1 MYLITR
7 SKPCRWSVVVGT
19 VQLSCLLV
27 LITSGTGCKSGAS
40 MGTSWGS
47 FGMGGPDPATL
58 AEAPAFEGDT
68 TKPSANAQP
77 YPTTS
82 TPDSY
87 ALQPNDQSLPVGSGD
102 QPAPGVIAATTPPTQ
117 SPVTYGSTSP
127 TEQPTTPDPSAVA
140 VASPQPQV
148 GPYQTVPTAI
158 SDAPDALAKAATA
171 NAATASASPAFGT
184 TSRFSTSSSLAGTP
198 PPPMESSVASG
209 RFSGLEDQRVAG
221 LQPSSTMA
229 GSRFSSPPAVA
240 SPVAPAFSQADPSTA
255 SATSRFSQMTSS
267 PGAESSF
274 RKPQPETRQSASTT
288 TSSKE
293 SPLTAPQSHQL
304 LEEPMQAPPV
314 PPTSRRPDP
323 GYRPGGTSSYQ
334 LASPIIVHSPAPEQH
349 LESIGGQLEPGQD
362 IAPASFEAQLGS
374 PRMSE

>member
-19 VQLSCLLV
+19 VHLSCLIV
-27 LITSGTGCKSGAS
+27 LIACGTGCKSGTS

-87 ALQPNDQSLPVGSGD
+87 VLQATDQSLPNAAGD
-102 QPAPGVIAATTPPTQ
+102 QSAPGMVAATTPPPQ
-117 SPVTYGSTSP
+117 SPVTYGSTPP
-127 TEQPTTPDPSAVA
+127 TNQPTTPSPSAVA
-140 VASPQPQV
+140 TVSPQAQV
-148 GPYQTVPTAI
+148 GPYQTVPTAN
-158 SDAPDALAKAATA
+158 SDAPDTL
-171 NAATASASPAFGT
+171 ASASVASAPAASAPAAFGT
-184 TSRFSTSSSLAGTP
+184 TSRFSTSSTSAGTP
-198 PPPMESSVASG
+198 PPPVASG

-240 SPVAPAFSQADPSTA
+240 SPVAPAFSQAEPSTT
-255 SATSRFSQMTSS
+255 SATSRFSQMPSS
-267 PGAESSF
+267 PGSPEASF
-274 RKPQPETRQSASTT
+274 RKTQLDTQQSASAT
-288 TSSKE
+288 TSSQE
-293 SPLTAPQSHQL
+293 SSLTAPQSHPL
-304 LEEPMQAPPV
+304 LEDPMQVPPV

-334 LASPIIVHSPAPEQH
+334 PASPIIVHSTDREQQ
-349 LESIGGQLEPGQD
+349 LETVGGQSDSGQD

>member
-19 VQLSCLLV
+19 VHLSCLIV
-27 LITSGTGCKSGAS
+27 LIACGTGCKSGTS

-87 ALQPNDQSLPVGSGD
+87 VLQATDQSLPDGAGD
-102 QPAPGVIAATTPPTQ
+102 QSARGMVAATTPPPQ
-117 SPVTYGSTSP
+117 SPVTYGSTPP
-127 TEQPTTPDPSAVA
+127 TDQPTTPSPSTVAAV
-140 VASPQPQV
+140 SPQAQV
-148 GPYQTVPTAI
+148 GPYQTVPTANA
-158 SDAPDALAKAATA
+158 DAPDTL
-171 NAATASASPAFGT
+171 ASASGASALGASAPAAFGT
-184 TSRFSTSSSLAGTP
+184 TSRFSTNSSLSATP
-198 PPPMESSVASG
+198 PPPVASG

-240 SPVAPAFSQADPSTA
+240 SPVAPAFSQAEPSTT
-255 SATSRFSQMTSS
+255 SATSRFSQMPSS
-267 PGAESSF
+267 PGSPEASF
-274 RKPQPETRQSASTT
+274 RKTQLDTQQSASAT
-288 TSSKE
+288 TSSQE
-293 SPLTAPQSHQL
+293 SSLTAPQSHPL
-304 LEEPMQAPPV
+304 LEDPMQVPPV

-334 LASPIIVHSPAPEQH
+334 PASPIIVHSTDREQQ
-349 LESIGGQLEPGQD
+349 LETVGGQSDSGQD

>member
-1 MYLITR
+1 
-7 SKPCRWSVVVGT
+7 
-19 VQLSCLLV
+19 
-27 LITSGTGCKSGAS
+27 
-40 MGTSWGS
+40 
-47 FGMGGPDPATL
+47 MGGPDPATL

-87 ALQPNDQSLPVGSGD
+87 VLQATDQSLPDGAGD
-102 QPAPGVIAATTPPTQ
+102 QSARGMVAATTPPPQ
-117 SPVTYGSTSP
+117 SPVTYGSTPP
-127 TEQPTTPDPSAVA
+127 TDQPTTPSPSTVAAV
-140 VASPQPQV
+140 SPQAQV
-148 GPYQTVPTAI
+148 GPYQTVPTANA
-158 SDAPDALAKAATA
+158 DAPDTL
-171 NAATASASPAFGT
+171 ASASGASALGASALGASAPAAFGT
-184 TSRFSTSSSLAGTP
+184 TSRFSTNSSLSATP
-198 PPPMESSVASG
+198 PPPVASG

-240 SPVAPAFSQADPSTA
+240 SPVAPAFSKAEPSTT
-255 SATSRFSQMTSS
+255 SATSRFSQMPSS
-267 PGAESSF
+267 PGSPEASF
-274 RKPQPETRQSASTT
+274 RKTQLDTQQSASAT
-288 TSSKE
+288 TSSQE
-293 SPLTAPQSHQL
+293 SSLTAPQSHPL
-304 LEEPMQAPPV
+304 LEDPMQVPPV

-334 LASPIIVHSPAPEQH
+334 PASPIIVHSTDREQQ
-349 LESIGGQLEPGQD
+349 LETVGGQSDSGQD

>member
-1 MYLITR
+1 
-7 SKPCRWSVVVGT
+7 
-19 VQLSCLLV
+19 
-27 LITSGTGCKSGAS
+27 

-87 ALQPNDQSLPVGSGD
+87 VLQANDQSLPDGAGD
-102 QPAPGVIAATTPPTQ
+102 QSAPDMVATTTPPSQ
-117 SPVTYGSTSP
+117 PPVTYGSTPP
-127 TEQPTTPDPSAVA
+127 TDQPTTPSPSAVA
-140 VASPQPQV
+140 TVSPQPQV
-148 GPYQTVPTAI
+148 GPYQTVPTAN
-158 SDAPDALAKAATA
+158 SDAPDTLASVPV
-171 NAATASASPAFGT
+171 ASAPAAFGT
-184 TSRFSTSSSLAGTP
+184 TSRFSTNSSLSATP
-198 PPPMESSVASG
+198 PPPVASG

-240 SPVAPAFSQADPSTA
+240 SPVAPAFSQAEPSTT
-255 SATSRFSQMTSS
+255 SAASRFSQMPSS
-267 PGAESSF
+267 PGSPEASF
-274 RKPQPETRQSASTT
+274 RKTQLDTEQSTSAT
-288 TSSKE
+288 TSSQE
-293 SPLTAPQSHQL
+293 SPITAPQSHPL
-304 LEEPMQAPPV
+304 LENPMQVPPV

-334 LASPIIVHSPAPEQH
+334 PASPIIVHSTDPEQ
-349 LESIGGQLEPGQD
+349 QLETIGERSDSGQD

-374 PRMSE
+374 PRMPE

>member
-19 VQLSCLLV
+19 VHLSCLLV
-27 LITSGTGCKSGAS
+27 LIACGTGCKSGAS

-87 ALQPNDQSLPVGSGD
+87 VLQATDQSLPDGAGD
-102 QPAPGVIAATTPPTQ
+102 QSARGMVAATTPPPQ
-117 SPVTYGSTSP
+117 SPVTYGSTPP
-127 TEQPTTPDPSAVA
+127 TNQPTTPSSSAVA
-140 VASPQPQV
+140 TVSPQAQV
-148 GPYQTVPTAI
+148 GPYQTVPTAN
-158 SDAPDALAKAATA
+158 SDAPDTL
-171 NAATASASPAFGT
+171 ASASVGSAPAASAPAAFGT
-184 TSRFSTSSSLAGTP
+184 TSRFSTSSTSAGTP
-198 PPPMESSVASG
+198 PPPVASG

-240 SPVAPAFSQADPSTA
+240 SPVAPAFSQAEPSTT
-255 SATSRFSQMTSS
+255 SATSRFSQMPSS
-267 PGAESSF
+267 PGSPEASF
-274 RKPQPETRQSASTT
+274 RKTQLDTQQSASAT
-288 TSSKE
+288 TSSQE
-293 SPLTAPQSHQL
+293 SSLTAPQSHPL
-304 LEEPMQAPPV
+304 LEDPMQVPPV

-334 LASPIIVHSPAPEQH
+334 PASPIIVHSADPEQQ
-349 LESIGGQLEPGQD
+349 LETVGGQSDSGQD